1 MYAHA
6 RPTYWGDPT
15 GNAPGDLWD
24 PRSYDWDVF
33 AKEVGKRS
41 IDVTANVLTLGGYGG
56 VKRGLAEGRVTAT
69 DGSSGV
75 EAYAQGVFNTITL
88 GGGERA
94 VEGYA
99 EGQGGAGVVVEGIT
113 GVAETVLPISE
124 TKTILDP
131 TTTGWEKAEAFA
143 TGVTKVA
150 TLAAGGIA
158 GKNALAGRA
167 AAAEQAAIRT
177 RVLNNIAE
185 SQAARQAS
193 RFGAYAE
200 AEAAAARGATASLVA
215 PKSTPSLSQRPS
227 DSPFYEAGFE
237 ARLREGVD
245 YPGVSDQRH
254 FQAANR
260 QLHEAMEADQAFA
273 AQMEELYPGLREGV
287 APGARGA
294 FPRRSPTPDT
304 TWHHNAT
311 REGILELVPRSQHR
325 APGTVQESL
334 HPARRGGMEEWG
346 GGRGE

>member
-6 RPTYWGDPT
+6 RPTFWSDPT

-24 PRSYDWDVF
+24 PRSYDWGVF

-41 IDVTANVLTLGGYGG
+41 VDVTANVLTLGGYGG

-131 TTTGWEKAEAFA
+131 TTNGWEKAEAVA

-158 GKNALAGRA
+158 GKSALAGRA

-185 SQAARQAS
+185 SQAARRAS
-193 RFGAYAE
+193 RFGGYAE
-200 AEAAAARGATASLVA
+200 AEAAAAREATTALVA
-215 PKSTPSLSQRPS
+215 PKSGAQRAREIHRAVGEGTQGRTTIAVTETTQGTRVVTS
-227 DSPFYEAGFE
+227 SER
-237 ARLREGVD
+237 RLRPAQRRMLQEGEIEGVG
-245 YPGVSDQRH
+245 PGHAETTGVNAAEGAGLTPTGTGASRPICPTCATELEQRGIEPLSPLKRE
-254 FQAANR
+254 R
-260 QLHEAMEADQAFA
+260 Q
-273 AQMEELYPGLREGV
+273 R
-287 APGARGA
+287 
-294 FPRRSPTPDT
+294 
-304 TWHHNAT
+304 
-311 REGILELVPRSQHR
+311 
-325 APGTVQESL
+325 
-334 HPARRGGMEEWG
+334 
-346 GGRGE
+346 